1 MKTHKGTEKAARG
14 TYLNLNNWDFTQVE
28 EEQGVLPGEATVKY
42 FKVPTALAMVAGPL
56 TGLVFLIFLPFIGIA
71 GFLGFIGYKAYA
83 GVKALGTRMAE
94 ALVYRAQPGEAY
106 FTRKTKGNDQD
117 AKLDEE
123 LTHLEEEIT
132 RRKHDDAGK

>member
-1 MKTHKGTEKAARG
+1 MKTYKGTEKAVRG

-28 EEQGVLPGEATVKY
+28 DERGVLPGEATVKY

-56 TGLVFLIFLPFIGIA
+56 TGLVFLVFLPFIGIA
-71 GFLGFIGYKAYA
+71 GFLGFLAYKAYA
-83 GVKALGTRMAE
+83 GFKALGTRMAQ

-106 FTRKTKGNDQD
+106 FTRKTKGNEEDL
-117 AKLDEE
+117 KLDKELEKLQEE
-123 LTHLEEEIT
+123 VN